1 MIEKILISHLNNQTS
16 ALDNVF
22 AERPETIPPSYIVIE
37 KTGSTTTDMITT
49 STVAIQSCCDSMQD
63 KSFLDAAEL
72 NEEVK
77 SVMADLIAL
86 DDIVMVDLNSD
97 YNYTDNT
104 TKEYRYQAVYQI
116 THY

>member
-1 MIEKILISHLNNQTS
+1 MIEKTLISFLKNKTS
-16 ALDNVF
+16 ALDDVF
-22 AERPETIPPSYIVIE
+22 AERPETIPSSYIVIE
-37 KTGSTTTDMITT
+37 KTGSSTTNMITT
-49 STVAIQSCCDSMQD
+49 STVAIQSCCDSMQG

-77 SVMADLIAL
+77 AAMEDIIAL
-86 DDIVMVDLNSD
+86 DVIVSVGLNSD
-97 YNYTDNT
+97 YNYTDSS

>member
-1 MIEKILISHLNNQTS
+1 MIEKTLISFLTNRTS
-16 ALDNVF
+16 VLDNVF
-22 AERPETIPPSYIVIE
+22 AERPEEVPSSYIVIE
-37 KTGSTTTDMITT
+37 KTGSSTTDMITT
-49 STVAIQSCCDSMQD
+49 STVAIQCCVDSLQG

-72 NEEVK
+72 NEELK
-77 SVMADLIAL
+77 DVMEDLIAL
-86 DDIVMVDLNSD
+86 DEIVMVDLNSD

>member
-1 MIEKILISHLNNQTS
+1 MIEKTLISFLTNQTS

-22 AERPETIPPSYIVIE
+22 AERPETIPAKYIMFE
-37 KTGSTTTDMITT
+37 KTGSSTTNMITT
-49 STVAIQSCCDSMQD
+49 STVAIQSCCDSLQGM
-63 KSFLDAAEL
+63 SLLDAAEL

-77 SVMADLIAL
+77 GVMSELITL

-97 YNYTDNT
+97 YNYTDDT

>member
-1 MIEKILISHLNNQTS
+1 MIEKILISFLKSKTS
-16 ALDNVF
+16 ANDNVF
-22 AERPETIPPSYIVIE
+22 AERPEEVPACYIAIE
-37 KTGSTTTDMITT
+37 KTGSSTTDMITT
-49 STVAIQSCCDSMQD
+49 STVAIQSCCDSLQN

-72 NEEVK
+72 NEELK
-77 SVMADLIAL
+77 GVMEDLIAL

>member
-1 MIEKILISHLNNQTS
+1 MIEKTLISFLINKTS

-22 AERPETIPPSYIVIE
+22 AERPEEVPASYIVLE
-37 KTGSTTTDMITT
+37 KTGSNTENMITT
-49 STVAIQSCCDSMQD
+49 STVAIQSCCDSMQG

-72 NEEVK
+72 NEELK
-77 SVMADLIAL
+77 DAMEDLIAL

-104 TKEYRYQAVYQI
+104 TKEYRYQAVYEI

>member
-1 MIEKILISHLNNQTS
+1 
-16 ALDNVF
+16 
-22 AERPETIPPSYIVIE
+22 
-37 KTGSTTTDMITT
+37 
-49 STVAIQSCCDSMQD
+49 MQG

-77 SVMADLIAL
+77 AVMEDLIAR

>member
-1 MIEKILISHLNNQTS
+1 MIETILISFLKNRTS

-22 AERPETIPPSYIVIE
+22 AERPEKVPECYIVIE
-37 KTGSTTTDMITT
+37 KTGSSTTNMITT
-49 STVAIQSCCDSMQD
+49 STVAIQSCCDSMQG

-72 NEEVK
+72 NEELK
-77 SVMADLIAL
+77 GVMEELIEL

-97 YNYTDNT
+97 YNYTDDT

>member
-1 MIEKILISHLNNQTS
+1 MIEKTLISFLINKTS
-16 ALDNVF
+16 VLDNVF
-22 AERPETIPPSYIVIE
+22 AERPEKVPASYIVLE
-37 KTGSTTTDMITT
+37 KTGSNTENMITT
-49 STVAIQSCCDSMQD
+49 STVAIQSCCDSMQG

-72 NEEVK
+72 NEELK
-77 SVMADLIAL
+77 DAMEDLIAL

-104 TKEYRYQAVYQI
+104 TKEYRYQAVYEI